1 MCAIRVDDRKSVGT
15 IQSDHGGKPPKG
27 SSADLFFLNLALK
40 SEKDNHKIDPL
51 STQAADELALVMME

>member
-27 SSADLFFLNLALK
+27 SSAELSAADLFFLNMALT

-51 STQAADELALVMME
+51 ST